1 VAHFLPSP
9 ESWPPQ
15 LHIRACRCSGLT
27 LECLWLVPLMELI
40 LDEYRGARQQELKEI
55 HALFVQIIALLEDI
69 YQVRPFNQ
77 QTAQSLTELFALVRF

>member
-1 VAHFLPSP
+1 
-9 ESWPPQ
+9 
-15 LHIRACRCSGLT
+15 
-27 LECLWLVPLMELI
+27 MELI